1 MTLEDFKFEI
11 EIVSNTKQVDFLTLS
26 FDLQVVTSRYKK
38 PNDETLSVHLASFY
52 PLV

>member
-26 FDLQVVTSRYKK
+26 FDLQLVTSRYKK
-38 PNDETLSVHLASFY
+38 PNDETLFVQ
-52 PLV
+52 LVCIHPPV